1 MRLRLP
7 ARRFALSV
15 SIVPMLH
22 ATAVMAQAQPA
33 PSQNPSLPTSQTD
46 TSRLDPVNVTATR
59 IPSRVSDT
67 IAETTVIDRTDI
79 DRATGRTFSELL
91 SRQPGI
97 QFTNTGGLGQFSSV
111 YVRGLRAQSTLLLID
126 GVPMGDVDFN
136 LPSMSN
142 IPLDSIDRVEIVRG
156 PLSSLYGSQAMG
168 GVIQVFTRQARE
180 GFSPNA
186 SATIGSNQYYQLSGG
201 AAFGQGPFNGAVQLS
216 RVSTN
221 AFSAT
226 APNEA
231 FGYYN
236 PDRDPFIQTS
246 GNLRLG
252 WQLSSDWRIEGSA
265 MSAQATRHIDDGPD
279 VDSKQKITNAVQTLA
294 LNGKL
299 ADNWRTRL
307 SVGWSSDT
315 REAIA
320 TANPYEYPG
329 KFKSDQRQYTWENT
343 TLTPLGTAM
352 VLLERTTQTLTQP
365 VQLYAVT
372 QRNIDGIGV
381 GLTGEAQQHSW
392 QTAVRR
398 DANSQFGG
406 QTTGSIGYG
415 YALTPQWRLGGSYGT
430 SFVAPSFADLYYPGY
445 SNPNLTPELGKS
457 AEVSLRWAS
466 GGQSLRAAWVD
477 TRIQNAIVL
486 DADFLPVNVGTA
498 KIDGLVMAWQGNWPT
513 VLASASYENLNPRN
527 TTGGD
532 PFYGNQLPGRARQ
545 ALRGSIDWMVS
556 VFSVGGTVSAWSSRY
571 SDLANTYQVGGFTT
585 IDLRADYP
593 IDKAWTVGVR
603 LNNLTEKSYQTAY
616 GYNQP
621 GREGYLTLRWQPR

>member
-22 ATAVMAQAQPA
+22 ATAVMAQTQPA

-46 TSRLDPVNVTATR
+46 TNRLDPVNVTATR

-186 SATIGSNQYYQLSGG
+186 SATVGSNQYYQLSGG

-252 WQLSSDWRIEGSA
+252 WQLSSDWRVEGSA

-445 SNPNLTPELGKS
+445 SNPNLTPEQGKS